1 MCTFT
6 DFHAPTVHIGILHIA
21 IQLQCCTLRTP
32 FLALAVHQ
40 RVTPESDTRK
50 CAKQSGLGCMQISCG
65 KQLAGASRRTR
76 KSPSCH
82 DTNPILSTL
91 DGFYYDKGWTELA
104 AFLAHPLGDEN
115 YLGAEIELDNMCDRR
130 KRHLLKIWV

>member
-1 MCTFT
+1 
-6 DFHAPTVHIGILHIA
+6 
-21 IQLQCCTLRTP
+21 
-32 FLALAVHQ
+32 
-40 RVTPESDTRK
+40 
-50 CAKQSGLGCMQISCG
+50 MQISCG

-130 KRHLLKIWV
+130 KRHLLKICF